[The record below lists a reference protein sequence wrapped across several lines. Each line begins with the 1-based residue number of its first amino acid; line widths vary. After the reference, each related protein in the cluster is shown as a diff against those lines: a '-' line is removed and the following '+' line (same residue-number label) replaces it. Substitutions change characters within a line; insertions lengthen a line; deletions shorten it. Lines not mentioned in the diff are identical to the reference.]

1 MRRELT
7 PFFSKIRPNDF
18 LHKKIMQFPLENHN
32 KIGYNISNEIKAGFN
47 MLKKILIFVL
57 IAAMLSLSSCRI
69 VEVID
74 HDLFVR
80 EETEVPKKEYDPW
93 GYWHSYQACLAIEFK
108 QDSSTATLYYLTTGY
123 YEYYEVVTVA
133 CTYDGNSTFV
143 LTLDSGKTL
152 NVNFDKFNNAVTLE
166 NQIYTREDKA
176 PQEHATYTFPNYI
189 ELDPS
194 SYITIDD
201 IDFTHIAQLVFEGAP
216 YKIATTYYGSLKKIP
231 VFETISRA
239 AQKGDVVNIDYVGTV
254 DGVAF
259 DRGSATGVNVFISEF
274 DNNYIPGFIDG
285 IIGHTVGETFDV
297 PVTFP
302 QNYGSAD
309 LAGKDAIFTMTLNGI
324 CDMTLTDEQVTAYE
338 SNSYTTY
345 EKWLLDQEFAITN
358 ELFADALTEAASN
371 IKPLSANTYLY
382 YYQQAMDYY
391 HLVAYYYSIDFSLLM
406 SYYGLSETTIM
417 RESLKQAT
425 YDMALFVLLEQKG
438 LDWTD
443 EEFAEKHDAL
453 VAEYLEANEGATNE
467 EAIAYADSM
476 KPQLELELAEE
487 KALAW
492 AFEFIFPSEQ
502 E

>member
-1 MRRELT
+1 
-7 PFFSKIRPNDF
+7 
-18 LHKKIMQFPLENHN
+18 
-32 KIGYNISNEIKAGFN
+32 

-74 HDLFVR
+74 HDLFVK
-80 EETEVPKKEYDPW
+80 EEAEEPKKEHDPW
-93 GYWHSYQACLAIEFK
+93 GYWHSYTACVAIELK
-108 QDSSTATLYYLTTGY
+108 QNSTTAKLYYLTTGY
-123 YEYYEVVTVA
+123 YEYYEVATVA
-133 CTYDGNSTFV
+133 CTYDGDATFTF
-143 LTLDSGKTL
+143 TLDSDKTITAS
-152 NVNFDKFNNAVTLE
+152 FDKFNNALTLE
-166 NQIYTREDKA
+166 SQVYTRTDKA
-176 PQEHATYTFPNYI
+176 PQEHAAYTFPNYL

-194 SYITIDD
+194 SYLTVDN
-201 IDFTHIAQLVFEGAP
+201 IDFTPIAQLVFEGAP

-231 VFETISRA
+231 VTEGITRPTQS
-239 AQKGDVVNIDYVGTV
+239 GDVVNIDYVGTV

-345 EKWLLDQEFAITN
+345 EKWLLDEELAITTD
-358 ELFADALTEAASN
+358 LFTDAMLEAASN
-371 IKPLSANTYLY
+371 IKPLPSGTYLY
-382 YYQQAMDYY
+382 YYQQALDYY
-391 HLVAYYYSIDFSLLM
+391 HLVAYYYGIDFSLLM
-406 SYYGLSETTIM
+406 SYYGLSETGILQ
-417 RESLKQAT
+417 ESLKQAT
-425 YDMALFVLLEQKG
+425 YDMALFVLLEQKEIT
-438 LDWTD
+438 WTD
-443 EEFAEKHDAL
+443 EEFNEKYDAL
-453 VAEYLEANEGATNE
+453 VTEYLEANEGATNE
-467 EAIAYADSM
+467 EAVAYADSM
-476 KPQLELELAEE
+476 KCQLELELAEE
-487 KALAW
+487 KVLAW